1 MESQSQRPPRMSRG
15 KLVVSVSALLVSA
28 LIFVGIPLG
37 EKYRRSHTV
46 DKGCTLISAEVLNSR
61 SDMYWV

>member
-37 EKYRRSHTV
+37 EKY
-46 DKGCTLISAEVLNSR
+46 ISEYTRGVCDYSGEHPAVEST
-61 SDMYWV
+61 YEHPE

>member
-46 DKGCTLISAEVLNSR
+46 RLIHKG
-61 SDMYWV
+61 